1 MSRQRVF
8 FNQPAPTT
16 STKTTPSGN
25 LVRVSDIFVTTDDER
40 YEFLGSDG
48 SDNAIWRNEQDYLD
62 GKADKPATNQTAP
75 VSETR
80 ATATYTG
87 ASNAGF
93 ILYSKLLGTAGNAIT
108 YTITTAADDNLA
120 ITVTG
125 NAITIALANT
135 TSSKNTAI
143 LVKAAIEAKA
153 EANALVAIVLT
164 GTGAGVVATQAVAS
178 LTGGLNG
185 TAGYQG
191 QVIFDTNG
199 NRWELEYI
207 SGGSYYWVSR
217 NTIRTITELSAVSV
231 SDNIIMLDSASYF
244 SQPLPIQP
252 IYAGKKI
259 LVKNKGTM
267 TVNVDTVPML
277 PGDIVEFLS
286 DGANWMV
293 SYRYVAPYSCKAYA
307 DPAINPIPAVGSY
320 VKYQNKL
327 SLGISYSSGTGL
339 FTLLPGAIY
348 KATWKMDVNNTNN
361 SVVSYAVR
369 NNTTSTDM
377 YTATGMPVTAT
388 SNYSLNAINM
398 EVIDLSAINILNEI
412 GLVVKVLTSTATNIV
427 GNYLMVER
435 IA

>member
-259 LVKNKGTM
+259 LVKNIGTM
-267 TVNVDTVPML
+267 TVKVDTIPML

-286 DGANWMV
+286 DG
-293 SYRYVAPYSCKAYA
+293 
-307 DPAINPIPAVGSY
+307 
-320 VKYQNKL
+320 
-327 SLGISYSSGTGL
+327 SG
-339 FTLLPGAIY
+339 
-348 KATWKMDVNNTNN
+348 W
-361 SVVSYAVR
+361 VVSYHYREPLCAVY
-369 NNTTSTDM
+369 NLSANQSTDLAVGNLVKFDSVVGYGAYLQPSSYKITLRPGSYKYYLTYAANLTANNVSSSIRLR
-377 YTATGMPVTAT
+377 YTGGEDVPLSSVTPYGQANVGLIT
-388 SNYSLNAINM
+388 SYTSQFGIITVSEETDIEVYISLSN
-398 EVIDLSAINILNEI
+398 
-412 GLVVKVLTSTATNIV
+412 LTSISSV
-427 GNYLMVER
+427 GTKLKIER